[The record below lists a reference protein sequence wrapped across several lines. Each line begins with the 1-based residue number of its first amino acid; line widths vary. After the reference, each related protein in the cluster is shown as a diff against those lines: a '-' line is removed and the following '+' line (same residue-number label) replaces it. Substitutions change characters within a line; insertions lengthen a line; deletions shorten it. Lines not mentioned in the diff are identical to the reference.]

1 MTADR
6 PDWAY
11 ALAPDVLI
19 EPDNTGVVL
28 RTATNHFY
36 VEDSGY
42 SLLVN
47 VLKGDGSTAAQLAA
61 ALQRARLD
69 AATTSWEAL
78 LFRLDRHGLLLRRLV
93 DRGRN
98 LLSCVPHRP
107 PPPQPPKRIS
117 DRVLSLAPEAIARAE
132 GGEICLEVP
141 GAWARIILHD
151 RMMLPLLHDLAI
163 GRSARQIAA
172 AATTSGP
179 ETIFEAL
186 SIMDHCG
193 LLGRGGHDGWS
204 AHDLLFHVRTR
215 RGYARA
221 LLGKTAAND
230 SRATATPDT
239 VIRQGPPLMLRP
251 PVLAQ
256 LLANDPPYALVSERR
271 RSIRRQGSRPLTSD
285 QLSEFLFRTLHERSG
300 RRPYPSG
307 GSCYPLRAYLA
318 VDRCIGLAP
327 GLYAYDP
334 QLHALAAIGE
344 AGSGADQLLTD
355 AAGTAGVTDRPQI
368 LLVLAARYQ
377 TTRHVYGDLSYS
389 LILKEVGAVFQAAM
403 MASAAM
409 GIGSCALGCGDSI
422 EFSGLLGLDPR
433 VETSVGELILGS
445 LKNSA

>member
-1 MTADR
+1 MTADT

-36 VEDSGY
+36 LEDSGY
-42 SLLVN
+42 SVLVN
-47 VLKGDGSTAAQLAA
+47 VLTGDGSTAAQLAA

-69 AATTSWEAL
+69 AATTPWEAL
-78 LFRLDRHGLLLRRLV
+78 LFRLDRHGLLLRRLRE
-93 DRGRN
+93 RGRN

-107 PPPQPPKRIS
+107 PPSQPPKTIS
-117 DRVLSLAPEAIARAE
+117 DRVLSLAPEAIARPE

-163 GRSARQIAA
+163 GCSARQIAA
-172 AATTSGP
+172 AATASGP

-186 SIMDHCG
+186 SIMDRCG
-193 LLGRGGHDGWS
+193 LLGCGGHDGWS

-221 LLGKTAAND
+221 LLGKTAPNE
-230 SRATATPDT
+230 SGATATPDT
-239 VIRQGPPLMLRP
+239 VIRQGPALILRP
-251 PVLAQ
+251 PELAQ

-307 GSCYPLRAYLA
+307 GSSYPLRAYLA
-318 VDRCIGLAP
+318 VDRCIGLTP

-334 QLHALAAIGE
+334 QLHALAA
-344 AGSGADQLLTD
+344 ALTN
-355 AAGTAGVTDRPQI
+355 
-368 LLVLAARYQ
+368 
-377 TTRHVYGDLSYS
+377 
-389 LILKEVGAVFQAAM
+389 
-403 MASAAM
+403 
-409 GIGSCALGCGDSI
+409 C
-422 EFSGLLGLDPR
+422 
-433 VETSVGELILGS
+433 
-445 LKNSA
+445 